1 MCDTCMT
8 CIRKTESDAGVPE
21 ASTHHRCFGSPSAR
35 RSQTLRHG
43 SKVHQDTLCH
53 VFMVY
58 NTVFHVFFFSVRGI
72 ICPKY
77 PDLIHYEVHLHEA
90 TKTYQN

>member
-1 MCDTCMT
+1 MRDTCMT

-53 VFMVY
+53 VFKIPCFM
-58 NTVFHVFFFSVRGI
+58 FFSVRGI